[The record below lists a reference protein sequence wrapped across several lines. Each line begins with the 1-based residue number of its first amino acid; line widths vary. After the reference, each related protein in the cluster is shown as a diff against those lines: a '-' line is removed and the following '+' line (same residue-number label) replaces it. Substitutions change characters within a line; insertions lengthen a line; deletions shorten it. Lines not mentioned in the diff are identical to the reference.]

1 MILKKHHMLI
11 LSSLLLFNVS
21 SFAATKKHAD
31 FSDNSNIPPQN
42 FPAPT
47 TSEFG
52 LYNDQEIEKL
62 SSNFIAESKRRP
74 AGSSLVGTEDM
85 LSKEYIQFRNEL
97 LKVRS
102 GLEFYVL
109 IKKYDDSYATL
120 PATANDLK
128 FTIARMAAW
137 LPMKGII
144 WRMTPMVHQVATT
157 QEALLATL
165 KNFAEQ
171 VKINMP
177 DSHVEAQLLFLSMPT
192 PDLVGKEFHYESDF
206 VSFLAKDLY
215 AALAKSASRL
225 QAISMYNI
233 SSKGEQ
239 TPLLFDGKIRFGDN
253 SFSENYDDYERF
265 KVVGEAE
272 RFAALARI
280 HRRMYSIATMAAYN
294 WNGHLALKRE
304 IGRLYG
310 MGVAESTLF
319 DALPGADDVYLRGV
333 SRDTRAATI
342 KKHTKLYTLTPNG
355 QSWMNLAYF
364 HLHMS
369 GTYLGKTWENIKNN
383 TGHYVSQID
392 PEMFM
397 ARKEQVEV
405 GMMNIKKLV
414 GAYGPGV
421 SGVAK
426 INGTLSGDELVVDI
440 KGYYEKAPADLKKL
454 LPTAFSRNED
464 LNKLKSLPMY
474 KSISEVKAG
483 SDVLQVRFTEGSKPV
498 HFRNYLYG
506 RSTAWSTAPEAY
518 GRLFPNIKKPQDIA
532 DAMRIL
538 NETRG
543 SRLLAGGLTMFVR

>member
-1 MILKKHHMLI
+1 MIRKKHQLLI
-11 LSSLLLFNVS
+11 LSSLLLFSFS
-21 SFAATKKHAD
+21 SFAKTMKHPT

-42 FPAPT
+42 FPAPMV
-47 TSEFG
+47 EELG
-52 LYNDQEIEKL
+52 LFNDQQIEKL
-62 SSNFIAESKRRP
+62 SANFVAEAKRRP
-74 AGSSLVGTEDM
+74 AGATLVGTEDM

-97 LKVRS
+97 LKVSS
-102 GLEFYVL
+102 GIEFYAL
-109 IKKYDDSYATL
+109 IKKYDDGYSNI

-128 FTIARMAAW
+128 FTIARMATW

-157 QEALLATL
+157 QEVLLSTL
-165 KNFAEQ
+165 KNYSEQ

-177 DSHVEAQLLFLSMPT
+177 GSHVEAQMLFLTMPT
-192 PDLVGKEFHYESDF
+192 PDLLGKEFHFESDF
-206 VSFLAKDLY
+206 VGFLAKDVYESLK
-215 AALAKSASRL
+215 KSADRL
-225 QAISMYNI
+225 QAISMYN
-233 SSKGEQ
+233 SPAKGEA
-239 TPLLFDGKIRFGDN
+239 TPILFDGKIRFGDN
-253 SFSENYDDYERF
+253 AFSENYDDYERF

-272 RFAALARI
+272 RFATLART
-280 HRRMYSIATMAAYN
+280 HRRMYSIAVMAGYN

-304 IGRLYG
+304 IGKLYG
-310 MGVAESTLF
+310 MGIAESALF
-319 DALPGADDVYLRGV
+319 DALPGAEGVYLRGV
-333 SRDTRAATI
+333 SRDTRVATI
-342 KKHTKLYTLTPNG
+342 KRHTNLYTLTSHG

-369 GTYLGKTWENIKNN
+369 GLYLGKTWDNIKNN
-383 TGHYVSQID
+383 TGHYAAQLD

-414 GAYGPGV
+414 GAYGAGV
-421 SGVAK
+421 NGTAK
-426 INGTLSGDELVVDI
+426 INGTLSGDEIVIDI
-440 KGYYEKAPADLKKL
+440 KAFYENAPADLKKL
-454 LPTAFSRNED
+454 LPIAFSKNED
-464 LNKLKSLPMY
+464 LNKLKNVPMY

-483 SDVLQVRFTEGSKPV
+483 SDVLVVRFPDSSKPV

-543 SRLLAGGLTMFVR
+543 SRLLAGGLTLFVR